1 MAAALDGRP
10 GALVSRLLSP
20 RLLAPSTAYRAFL
33 VPTFLRGVKAGQGED
48 PGTIDGLAPAWPQTG
63 DTVLPVYHS
72 WRFQTG
78 TVGSFKEAARQ
89 LRPTPDLPPTV
100 GARAMEI
107 SQPGF
112 SLTSPTGGAQ
122 VDMGGALQTTTQA
135 GAVDLVLTDAWRDG
149 LGDFIDLGNLSTQTL
164 RVVAPPLYGRWYAA
178 EETLDRPLHPTPTNP
193 PWFKLLNS
201 DPRYRV
207 AAGLGTEVVQRDQ
220 QAMLVAAL
228 EQTSR
233 IVDNVNRVRK
243 VMQTGRDV
251 FTRLIARHLPATAT
265 GSNFLITSFLHGK
278 VLNCAGGTPQ
288 PDDRRLHERDA
299 ILRTRA
305 RLAAAVPR

>member
-20 RLLAPSTAYRAFL
+20 RLLEPSTAYRAFL
-33 VPTFLRGVKAGQGED
+33 VPTFLRGVRPDRARTRARSTASHRRGRKQA
-48 PGTIDGLAPAWPQTG
+48 TRC
-63 DTVLPVYHS
+63 LPVYHS

-122 VDMGGALQTTTQA
+122 IDMGGALQTTTQA
-135 GAVDLVLTDAWRDG
+135 GADDLVLTDAWRNG

-278 VLNCAGGTPQ
+278 VLNCAGGTPT

-299 ILRTRA
+299 VLRTRA